1 MTIHCMQVR
10 EMIRRS
16 DHHRVPE
23 VAHLLE
29 GTVYDLPEHTVT
41 VTDISEINLDNR
53 SGASVNSDVKVK
65 RSRLV
70 FINSVLFVIPFSLIM
85 TAPVYLSGLH
95 HVYMYT
101 SSRQLCFSSDYVFHM
116 LRPKQMDI
124 APFPVLLLL
133 CRIPCPHP
141 QLVLNLFQL
150 TAVCVCVCVCVCV

>member
-10 EMIRRS
+10 EMIRKS
-16 DHHRVPE
+16 DQHRVPE

-41 VTDISEINLDNR
+41 VTDISEINLNNR

-65 RSRLV
+65 LSRLV

-101 SSRQLCFSSDYVFHM
+101 SSRQLCFSSDS
-116 LRPKQMDI
+116 RT
-124 APFPVLLLL
+124 L
-133 CRIPCPHP
+133 CIPHVKTTTDGHSSFSCAASSVWNSLSPSS
-141 QLVLNLFQL
+141 
-150 TAVCVCVCVCVCV
+150 ACS